1 MVVAARLVHYWTRGD
16 GGVGA
21 SASEFVS
28 FPCDL
33 DIATLDTRYGTGVAD
48 CVGGVGSHDW
58 DRSPISARTEC
69 SAMGTRAFA
78 HVVVAPVSPYFRGG
92 SKSRDGNVLRRSNIW
107 RVCYATP
114 NVDLG
119 ARSHCSGIRNRIH
132 SLLARSKRLSN
143 VGPASARGSIWP
155 DWQRR

>member
-1 MVVAARLVHYWTRGD
+1 MVVAARLIHYWTRGD
-16 GGVGA
+16 GGAGA

-33 DIATLDTRYGTGVAD
+33 DIATLDTRYGAGVPNT
-48 CVGGVGSHDW
+48 VGRV
-58 DRSPISARTEC
+58 RSNDGHCAPISTQIEC
-69 SAMGTRAFA
+69 SAMGARAFA
-78 HVVVAPVSPYFRGG
+78 HVVIAHVPPYFRGG

-107 RVCYATP
+107 CVCDAAP

-143 VGPASARGSIWP
+143 VGSASARGSIWL